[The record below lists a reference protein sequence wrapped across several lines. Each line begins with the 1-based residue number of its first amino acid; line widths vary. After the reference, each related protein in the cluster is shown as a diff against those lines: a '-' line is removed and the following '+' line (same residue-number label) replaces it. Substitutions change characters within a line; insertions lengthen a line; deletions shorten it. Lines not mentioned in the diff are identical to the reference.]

1 MEKSSYCKTSISGAY
16 SHDNGWQCVDGMIE
30 PKWMSS
36 DFIPQQ
42 LADVLVEENIEGLTE
57 SDESDDEF
65 DDVLCSLI
73 DGEEED

>member
-1 MEKSSYCKTSISGAY
+1 
-16 SHDNGWQCVDGMIE
+16 MIE
-30 PKWMSS
+30 PKWASD

-42 LADVLVEENIEGLTE
+42 LADVLVEENIAGLTE

-65 DDVLCSLI
+65 DDVLYSLI

>member
-1 MEKSSYCKTSISGAY
+1 VSG
-16 SHDNGWQCVDGMIE
+16 
-30 PKWMSS
+30 

-42 LADVLVEENIEGLTE
+42 LADVFVEENIAGLTK

-65 DDVLCSLI
+65 DNALYLLI